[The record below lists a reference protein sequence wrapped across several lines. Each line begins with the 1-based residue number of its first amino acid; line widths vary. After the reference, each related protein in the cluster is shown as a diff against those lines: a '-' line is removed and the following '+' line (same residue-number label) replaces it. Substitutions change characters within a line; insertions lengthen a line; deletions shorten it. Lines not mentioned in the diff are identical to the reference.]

1 MFFPGDNF
9 EPRVILGANTPAYF
23 ASASIMKKIVLQTL
37 KQKQT
42 DANQRQPGGDGTGS
56 DSGSG
61 SGSGPL
67 QIF

>member
-1 MFFPGDNF
+1 VFFPGDNF
-9 EPRVILGANTPAYF
+9 EPSAIRGQTLQLIV

-42 DANQRQPGGDGTGS
+42 DANQRLHAGTNAGP
-56 DSGSG
+56 DSG

>member
-1 MFFPGDNF
+1 MFFPGENF
-9 EPRVILGANTPAYF
+9 EPSVIRGQTLQLIVAA
-23 ASASIMKKIVLQTL
+23 ASVTKKIVLQTL

-42 DANQRQPGGDGTGS
+42 DSNQRPPGGTGTGS
-56 DSGSG
+56 DSDSG